1 MILFFIN
8 IIIINR
14 KPKNRNYPLY
24 FKEIEEELDEIQRY
38 IDLTLN
44 ETFIDKVDVFLPLKK
59 PKISIIIAVY
69 NGEGYLKKTL
79 LSVQN
84 QDFKDIEIVIIDD
97 HSIDNSLNLI
107 KKLMDKDKRIV
118 LYQNNE
124 NKGIMYTKI
133 KAILLARGKYILILD
148 EDDIYGQ
155 RDAFS
160 VLYREAETNNLDL
173 LEFRLIYSSKKL
185 KKFKY
190 RRNKND
196 TQIIYQPSLSE
207 KMFGHSSN
215 GEIKM
220 SRGLLQYYFI
230 KRNIL
235 VKAIKQI
242 DKKYLY
248 RNINHFEDYL
258 IFFLL
263 TRIANNCKYIDRF
276 FYIKFFG
283 WNKNEPAVKF
293 RLINKYKDIKNRQCF
308 SLLEYLEI
316 MLSKTK
322 NTFSDKKIAVFCF
335 NKLFLQN
342 KYCKNNT
349 IYRERAKSIS
359 QLYLDNKYIQDK
371 DKYNISLYLKEI
383 NSKNILI

>member
-1 MILFFIN
+1 MTIF
-8 IIIINR
+8 
-14 KPKNRNYPLY
+14 
-24 FKEIEEELDEIQRY
+24 
-38 IDLTLN
+38 
-44 ETFIDKVDVFLPLKK
+44 
-59 PKISIIIAVY
+59 
-69 NGEGYLKKTL
+69 NGEGYLKKSL

-84 QDFKDIEIVIIDD
+84 QDFKDIEIVIVDD
-97 HSIDNSLNLI
+97 HSTDNSVNLI

-124 NKGIMYTKI
+124 NRGIMYSRR

-148 EDDIYGQ
+148 VDDFYGQ

-160 VLYREAETNNLDL
+160 VLYQEAETNNLDL
-173 LEFRLIYSSKKL
+173 LGFRLIYSSKKL

-207 KMFGHSSN
+207 KMFRHSSN

-220 SRGLLQYYFI
+220 SGGLLLYYFI

-235 VKAIKQI
+235 VKALKQI
-242 DKKYLY
+242 DKKYFY
-248 RNINHFEDYL
+248 RKINHFEDYL
-258 IFFLL
+258 VFFLL
-263 TRIANNCKYIDRF
+263 TRIANNCKNIDRI

-283 WNKNEPAVKF
+283 WNKNESSIKL
-293 RLINKYKDIKNRQCF
+293 RLYHKYKDIKNRHCS

-383 NSKNILI
+383 NSKSF

>member
-173 LEFRLIYSSKKL
+173 LEFRLIY
-185 KKFKY
+185 F
-190 RRNKND
+190 
-196 TQIIYQPSLSE
+196 
-207 KMFGHSSN
+207 
-215 GEIKM
+215 
-220 SRGLLQYYFI
+220 
-230 KRNIL
+230 
-235 VKAIKQI
+235 
-242 DKKYLY
+242 
-248 RNINHFEDYL
+248 
-258 IFFLL
+258 
-263 TRIANNCKYIDRF
+263 
-276 FYIKFFG
+276 
-283 WNKNEPAVKF
+283 
-293 RLINKYKDIKNRQCF
+293 
-308 SLLEYLEI
+308 
-316 MLSKTK
+316 
-322 NTFSDKKIAVFCF
+322 
-335 NKLFLQN
+335 
-342 KYCKNNT
+342 
-349 IYRERAKSIS
+349 
-359 QLYLDNKYIQDK
+359 
-371 DKYNISLYLKEI
+371 
-383 NSKNILI
+383 